1 MGTKFFST
9 CPTKCI
15 ELQANF
21 WNMKFFGQDIL
32 KKNPV
37 LAISAIANFLPP
49 RAAAHPAS
57 PSGCSPEGCGGG
69 KRGGVPPAL
78 LPRLDLCSPGKPRP
92 RLTAPPPPPAPSR
105 PAAAVPP
112 NHAPPASRAQAA
124 LPCPPRPSPPQQ
136 WGRPNVSNQQ
146 NRRQDSP
153 PRHSRTANRRSVPA
167 RRHTAPL
174 RPISLFP
181 LRPPCTGWPGQL
193 ASQAPRCAAPAHP
206 CGPHQIPLP
215 GCALRPTHP
224 ALPSSPRLNS
234 GHA

>member
-1 MGTKFFST
+1 
-9 CPTKCI
+9 
-15 ELQANF
+15 
-21 WNMKFFGQDIL
+21 MKFFGQDIL

-92 RLTAPPPPPAPSR
+92 RLTAPPPPPAPPR

-124 LPCPPRPSPPQQ
+124 LPCPPRPSPP
-136 WGRPNVSNQQ
+136 RP
-146 NRRQDSP
+146 
-153 PRHSRTANRRSVPA
+153 
-167 RRHTAPL
+167 APL
-174 RPISLFP
+174 RRNSGVAPMSRINKTAARIRLRGTAGPRTAAQCPPGATQPRSAP
-181 LRPPCTGWPGQL
+181 SVSSRSARPVPAGQDNWQARPPAVLPPPIPVVPTK
-193 ASQAPRCAAPAHP
+193 SRCQAAPYAP
-206 CGPHQIPLP
+206 PTLPSPLP
-215 GCALRPTHP
+215 RA
-224 ALPSSPRLNS
+224 
-234 GHA
+234 